1 MARRL
6 CICAT
11 ILFVAFGALASD
23 RDCTRDRAPRV
34 IVQSGEGSSVVH
46 APRVL
51 RFAQDDVEAGFSP
64 PSKAD
69 RLKPVATF
77 SSQAPSIEIIVVR
90 IGADGKPMY
99 ACVDSA
105 AAAKR
110 FLEAPLEKINV
121 REAREK

>member
-1 MARRL
+1 LARRL

-11 ILFVAFGALASD
+11 VLLVAFGALGSD

-34 IVQSGEGSSVVH
+34 ILSRAGEGSS
-46 APRVL
+46 
-51 RFAQDDVEAGFSP
+51 
-64 PSKAD
+64 
-69 RLKPVATF
+69 PVMT
-77 SSQAPSIEIIVVR
+77 QGIEIVVVR

-99 ACVDSA
+99 ACVDNA

-110 FLEAPLEKINV
+110 FLEAPLEKITV